1 MVHSDFDGLTEDVS
15 MGHSCYKEDADIVVK
30 KINCKYKQKDI
41 VKGNVNSFIL
51 FNDIYLF
58 CLITLHHKKK
68 PKFRLDLTFLDA
80 KPSRSFSIAKKSLIS
95 GILLLLLSIF
105 FPSDISLPFLSS
117 VSLSFLSVSM
127 LSGIAAF
134 GFLLFAY
141 LKSYS
146 KIVFRSYASRV
157 PLLILSHKS
166 TQKNYKKF
174 VSALQ
179 KSIVLAHKQK
189 GITLQDRLVG
199 EMKDLRRL
207 KNAGVIKE
215 NVYNQAQAAILTH
228 KHYK

>member
-1 MVHSDFDGLTEDVS
+1 MGHSHFDGLTEDVS

-41 VKGNVNSFIL
+41 IKGNVNSFIL

-58 CLITLHHKKK
+58 CLITLNHKKQ
-68 PKFRLDLTFLDA
+68 PKYRLDLSFFDA
-80 KPSRSFSIAKKSLIS
+80 KPGRSFSIAKKSLIS
-95 GILLLLLSIF
+95 GVLLLLLTIF
-105 FPSDISLPFLSS
+105 APPDITLPFLSS
-117 VSLSFLSVSM
+117 AGLSFLTLSL
-127 LSGIAAF
+127 LSGAAAF

-146 KIVFRSYASRV
+146 KLVFRSYASRV
-157 PLLILSHKS
+157 PLLTFSHKS

-179 KSIVLAHKQK
+179 KSIMLAHKQN

-215 NVYNQAQAAILTH
+215 GVYNQAQAAILTH